1 MVEFFLFCC
10 SSQKIK
16 IKINK
21 FQRFKIITSPTK
33 HKYRY
38 FESFQEWHDKHLGLL
53 IVFPYSVSMSMC
65 IILYMHS
72 LLVSCWIEL
81 YEINIGCSNILFSV
95 FYCQSLLYS
104 SCAGQGLS
112 LMYRIYNSGLLFFLD
127 QRSDINTDPCV
138 WDKWGW

>member
-65 IILYMHS
+65 IILYMYS

-95 FYCQSLLYS
+95 FTVRTLTDVQNIQFRFALFPGSEIRCKHRSLCL
-104 SCAGQGLS
+104 
-112 LMYRIYNSGLLFFLD
+112 R
-127 QRSDINTDPCV
+127 
-138 WDKWGW
+138 